1 MIKWPAL
8 TADLWLDGSVLCS
21 VQQLWHGPLELRQII
36 MIAGSLQSSDQ
47 NQVKLCRKT
56 NTQQQQKKKKKQKH
70 LLEENSYMSCD
81 YVKWI
86 MQVGLIVFFSLN
98 YDDKYQHKAKLNSDI
113 ISRSSWV

>member
-1 MIKWPAL
+1 MQK
-8 TADLWLDGSVLCS
+8 
-21 VQQLWHGPLELRQII
+21 
-36 MIAGSLQSSDQ
+36 
-47 NQVKLCRKT
+47 KKT
-56 NTQQQQKKKKKQKH
+56 LNNNKKKKQKH

>member
-8 TADLWLDGSVLCS
+8 TADLWLGGSVLCS
-21 VQQLWHGPLELRQII
+21 VQQLWHGPWELQQII

-56 NTQQQQKKKKKQKH
+56 NTQQQQQQQKAEASFRGKF
-70 LLEENSYMSCD
+70 LYVLRICKVD
-81 YVKWI
+81 YASRFDC
-86 MQVGLIVFFSLN
+86 FFSLN

>member
-1 MIKWPAL
+1 MQKNKHS
-8 TADLWLDGSVLCS
+8 T
-21 VQQLWHGPLELRQII
+21 
-36 MIAGSLQSSDQ
+36 
-47 NQVKLCRKT
+47 T
-56 NTQQQQKKKKKQKH
+56 TKKKKKQKH

>member
-8 TADLWLDGSVLCS
+8 TADLWLGGSVLCS
-21 VQQLWHGPLELRQII
+21 VQQLWHGPWELRQII

-56 NTQQQQKKKKKQKH
+56 NTQQQQQQQKQKH
-70 LLEENSYMSCD
+70 LLEENVLRICKVD
-81 YVKWI
+81 YAS
-86 MQVGLIVFFSLN
+86 GFDCFFSLN